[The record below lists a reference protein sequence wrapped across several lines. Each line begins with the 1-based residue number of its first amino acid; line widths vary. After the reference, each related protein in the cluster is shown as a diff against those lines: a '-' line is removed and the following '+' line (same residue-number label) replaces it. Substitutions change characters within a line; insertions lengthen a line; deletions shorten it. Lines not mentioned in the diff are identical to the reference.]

1 MTRFEQQVREV
12 IEASGITYAQLAEE
26 AGVSGSQVGRFMY
39 GERGLNSETLGKIL
53 DTLDCSLN
61 PPRNRFTPKPI
72 GRPRK
77 TIVRGT
83 LLYTSED
90 GGRAVPTEGVFTIDE
105 DEGRRLRKIDEDEAR
120 RLREL
125 DEDQARR
132 LRELDEKIDED
143 DVRRLK
149 NINED
154 DVRRLKEMGKAD
166 DGSLDRGRRGNR
178 KRRS

>member
-39 GERGLNSETLGKIL
+39 GERGLSSETLGKIL

-125 DEDQARR
+125 DE
-132 LRELDEKIDED
+132 KIDED

-154 DVRRLKEMGKAD
+154 EVRRLKEMGKAD
-166 DGSLDRGRRGNR
+166 DGTLDRGRRGNR